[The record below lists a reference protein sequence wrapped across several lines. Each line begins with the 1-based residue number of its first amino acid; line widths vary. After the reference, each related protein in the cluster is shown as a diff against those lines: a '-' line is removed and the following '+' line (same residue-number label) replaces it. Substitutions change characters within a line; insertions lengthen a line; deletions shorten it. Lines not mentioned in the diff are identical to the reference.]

1 MKIGIIGAGKV
12 GNTLGRRLAEQGH
25 EILFGVRDTKSPRVR
40 VLLETIG
47 ANARVG
53 TVAEAV
59 SFAETVILAVG
70 WASVQEVVQQVG
82 DWSGKIVLD
91 ATNRMGSKDPGV
103 MPSAAE
109 DIARWAAGARVVKA
123 FNTTGFE
130 NMSNPRFGSQNADI
144 FICGDDEGAK
154 TVASEL
160 ARAIGFDVVDVG
172 PLSNAA
178 LLESLAKLWVEMAF
192 RQGFGRDFA
201 FKIVRR

>member
-109 DIARWAAGARVVKA
+109 DIARWAAGTKVVKA

-130 NMSNPRFGSQNADI
+130 NMSDPRFGSQNADI

-154 TVASEL
+154 AVAAEL

-192 RQGFGRDFA
+192 RQGYGRDFA